1 MNKYIGI
8 MKRTTEL
15 ADTCLKG
22 LEHIRSKLN
31 QGEFNSTLMM
41 FHDSANAFHQMQK
54 SIQTV
59 LKELPDNEL
68 ELLSDSLRDT
78 IELVVSTYEQEDR
91 GKVLEIL
98 QFTLL
103 PQYKKWQ
110 DELNRCF
117 QPYLLS

>member
-54 SIQTV
+54 SIQPV
-59 LKELPDNEL
+59 LKNCRATSWNPCQIPSAIPSS
-68 ELLSDSLRDT
+68 LLSPPTSRET
-78 IELVVSTYEQEDR
+78 GARCWRSCSSPCYPSTRSDR
-91 GKVLEIL
+91 
-98 QFTLL
+98 T
-103 PQYKKWQ
+103 
-110 DELNRCF
+110 
-117 QPYLLS
+117 S